1 MDILHNND
9 IHVNVKAF
17 TNPSRYACSESA
29 NARRRIAAAVQAPYR
44 PFRAEGRP
52 WLGVPAAGPAET
64 ANLRK
69 TFVDRILRGP
79 TWGTVGAEKGRY
91 QGVMRR
97 TCISFGRS
105 ALAILGAVGSLTLA
119 GPATSR
125 ADGLMPGLTLQTRY
139 DHEQTGVPPP
149 PGQWTQSITPQI
161 LFERAGVLTTWDVRA
176 ERRYDNPEQVS
187 GFVVGHDIVTGTVHS
202 TWGEHTHSNI
212 EGSYFESRDVF
223 NPDPRS
229 PISGSRQW
237 HSYGTADFESYR
249 GEASYYFD
257 FANYQETKL
266 EDGHSQSLDAAL
278 YPFRTPSNRW
288 LVAAHHEEWTVADR
302 NQLITTTATAGLR
315 RDHTPTLSSHFEVG
329 VARID
334 EDGALRNDLAL
345 VAGLKGFG
353 SALGLPFDARFEVRH
368 DVTNSGVAE
377 IWRSVPGKLISLRWE
392 KALAATGGY
401 FDEPTN
407 DDFVTFTAQDTL
419 GGRSIV
425 SLEGSYRRDRP
436 RSLNAERLETYR
448 AAAAFSKDLQPWLRA
463 TARYSL
469 AVQHATAGVGAYPFD
484 RDRVELMLT
493 AAYQ

>member
-1 MDILHNND
+1 
-9 IHVNVKAF
+9 
-17 TNPSRYACSESA
+17 
-29 NARRRIAAAVQAPYR
+29 
-44 PFRAEGRP
+44 
-52 WLGVPAAGPAET
+52 
-64 ANLRK
+64 
-69 TFVDRILRGP
+69 
-79 TWGTVGAEKGRY
+79 
-91 QGVMRR
+91 MRR

-105 ALAILGAVGSLTLA
+105 ALAIAGAVGTLTLG
-119 GPATSR
+119 GPARSY
-125 ADGLMPGLTLQTRY
+125 ADGLLPGVTVQTRF
-139 DHEQTGVPPP
+139 DQEQTGVPRP

-187 GFVVGHDIVTGTVHS
+187 GFVVSHDIVTGTARS
-202 TWGEHTHSNI
+202 QWGEHTRSNI

-237 HSYGTADFESYR
+237 HSYGSAALESYR
-249 GEASYYFD
+249 GEASYDFD
-257 FANYQETKL
+257 FANYQETTL
-266 EDGHSQSLDAAL
+266 DDGHSQSLDAAL
-278 YPFRTPSNRW
+278 YPFRTQSNRW
-288 LVAAHHEEWTVADR
+288 LVAGHHEEWTVAGH

-315 RDHTPTLSSHFEVG
+315 RDHTPTLSSHVEVG

-334 EDGALRNDLAL
+334 EEGALRNDLAL

-353 SALGLPFDARFEVRH
+353 QTLGLPFDARFEIRH
-368 DVTNSGVAE
+368 DVSNSGVAE
-377 IWRSVPGKLISLRWE
+377 IWRSTPGKRLALRWE

-401 FDEPTN
+401 FDEPT
-407 DDFVTFTAQDTL
+407 DHDFVTFQAQDTL

-425 SLEGSYRRDRP
+425 SLEGTYRRDRP

-469 AVQHATAGVGAYPFD
+469 AVQHATAGIGAYPFD

>member
-1 MDILHNND
+1 MQKPRSITARAMDILRRN
-9 IHVNVKAF
+9 IIPVNVKAF
-17 TNPSRYACSESA
+17 TNPSRYARSEREC
-29 NARRRIAAAVQAPYR
+29 ARRRFPAAVPDPSR
-44 PFRAEGRP
+44 PLRVEDRSGLDVR
-52 WLGVPAAGPAET
+52 PAALPGRE
-64 ANLRK
+64 NRRK
-69 TFVDRILRGP
+69 TAVDRILRAP
-79 TWGTVGAEKGRY
+79 TWGTVQIARGRY

-105 ALAILGAVGSLTLA
+105 ALAILAAVGSLTL
-119 GPATSR
+119 GGSATSR
-125 ADGLMPGLTLQTRY
+125 ADGLMPGLTVQTRF
-139 DHEQTGVPPP
+139 DQEQTGVPPP

-187 GFVVGHDIVTGTVHS
+187 GFVVGHDIVTGTAHS

-257 FANYQETKL
+257 FANYQETTL

-278 YPFRTPSNRW
+278 YPFRTPSSRW

-315 RDHTPTLSSHFEVG
+315 RDHTPTLSSHFEIG

-334 EDGALRNDLAL
+334 E
-345 VAGLKGFG
+345 
-353 SALGLPFDARFEVRH
+353 
-368 DVTNSGVAE
+368 
-377 IWRSVPGKLISLRWE
+377 
-392 KALAATGGY
+392 
-401 FDEPTN
+401 
-407 DDFVTFTAQDTL
+407 
-419 GGRSIV
+419 
-425 SLEGSYRRDRP
+425 EG
-436 RSLNAERLETYR
+436 
-448 AAAAFSKDLQPWLRA
+448 
-463 TARYSL
+463 
-469 AVQHATAGVGAYPFD
+469 
-484 RDRVELMLT
+484 
-493 AAYQ
+493 